1 MSLLIKALQKAE
13 QEKTAEDKTSASDGG
28 LSLELAPLHTTAAE
42 SDLDSEAGFSRP
54 QASAS
59 PPVQNQKQVHQQAAA
74 TMFAAKSVPTNKAG
88 LSKSALLAGAA
99 VFLLLLLGGGF
110 YFYLNSLNQ
119 PELVL
124 PKQAASLPSPAAAQP
139 ATIDKVAETAD
150 VAGQVPVVEEIQ
162 QDPAKDTSMQA
173 IEKAPTKSSD
183 TTAFN
188 TRQETSSV
196 ESERSDEMAAPV
208 RKSERNPP
216 RRSQQ
221 LTFGEAIEAG
231 DDMPMTVTRNQ
242 PVVGINPD
250 LVSAYAAF
258 KAGNDTA
265 AQRYYREVLH
275 GDVRNVDALLGMAA
289 IAARQGRSND
299 ALGWYGKVLEVEP
312 RNAVAQSAMVSVMGQ
327 ADPIGSESRIK
338 NLLAQQPE
346 APYLHAALGSMY
358 AAQNQWPLAQQSYF
372 QALHFDAKNA
382 EYAFNLAV
390 SLDHMGKTALALQY
404 YKTTLELLSKSG
416 TGNIDRTQV
425 EARIAQLE

>member
-13 QEKTAEDKTSASDGG
+13 QEKTAEDKTSASDG
-28 LSLELAPLHTTAAE
+28 LSLELAPVHITAPE
-42 SDLDSEAGFSRP
+42 SDLDNETDFSP
-54 QASAS
+54 SQTSAL
-59 PPVQNQKQVHQQAAA
+59 PPIQNQKQVHQQAAA

-88 LSKSALLAGAA
+88 LSKSSLLAGAV
-99 VFLLLLLGGGF
+99 VFLLLLLCGGF

-119 PELVL
+119 PELML
-124 PKQAASLPSPAAAQP
+124 PKQAAASPAAAQP
-139 ATIDKVAETAD
+139 IVSQEVAEAAD
-150 VAGQVPVVEEIQ
+150 PAGQAPAVAEIQ
-162 QDPAKDTSMQA
+162 PDSAKDILPQA
-173 IEKAPTKSSD
+173 IEKAPAKSYNSA
-183 TTAFN
+183 AFN
-188 TRQETSSV
+188 TRKETSS
-196 ESERSDEMAAPV
+196 EYNERSNVTEAPV

-221 LTFGEAIEAG
+221 LTFGEAIETG
-231 DDMPMTVTRNQ
+231 GDMPMTVTRNQ
-242 PVVGINPD
+242 AAVGINPD

-258 KAGNDTA
+258 RAGNDTA
-265 AQRYYREVLH
+265 AQRYYRQVLH
-275 GDVRNVDALLGMAA
+275 GDVRSVDALLGMAA

-312 RNAVAQSAMVSVMGQ
+312 RNAVAQSAMVSVMAQ

-346 APYLHAALGSMY
+346 AAYLHAALGSMY
-358 AAQNQWPLAQQSYF
+358 AGQNQWPLAQQSYF

-390 SLDHMGKTALALQY
+390 SLDHLGKTVLALQY
-404 YKTTLELLSKSG
+404 YKTTLELLAKSG